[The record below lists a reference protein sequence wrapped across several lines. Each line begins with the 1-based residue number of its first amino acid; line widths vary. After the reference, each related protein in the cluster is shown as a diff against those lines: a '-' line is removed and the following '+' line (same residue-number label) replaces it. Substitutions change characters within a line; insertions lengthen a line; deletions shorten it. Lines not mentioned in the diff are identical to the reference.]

1 MDTVSIFCAIDDFC
15 KLFEPHWQQVLLAAA
30 PKQRDR
36 KPSLC
41 LSEVLTIIVGFHL
54 SGYRTFQGLLHPA
67 RAPPPGTL
75 FSEAGQLAALCGV
88 DARRAA
94 PTMRAT
100 DGPLWAL
107 QRDQFH

>member
-41 LSEVLTIIVGFHL
+41 LSEVRTIIACFHL
-54 SGYRTFQGLLHPA
+54 SGYHTFKSYYTRNRL
-67 RAPPPGTL
+67 APSIAITPN
-75 FSEAGQLAALCGV
+75 
-88 DARRAA
+88 
-94 PTMRAT
+94 
-100 DGPLWAL
+100 
-107 QRDQFH
+107 